1 MVVSKI
7 AQDRDGSFEKFF
19 ISRGGKILIYNYMKI
34 QHIGTMSILENQN
47 PCLGYQRMRKM
58 QDSSSLKLQLL
69 FMASLGF
76 LKIILHDLSS

>member
-1 MVVSKI
+1 
-7 AQDRDGSFEKFF
+7 
-19 ISRGGKILIYNYMKI
+19 MKI
-34 QHIGTMSILENQN
+34 QRIGTMSIFENQN